1 MSWNPELYHQFQK
14 ERFAPFKDLKD
25 MIVVRPCLKAL
36 DLGCGTGE
44 LTEMI
49 SELLPES
56 EVLGIDSSK
65 EMLEKASQ
73 GKHSGLNFELHS
85 IEDVGGNWDLIFS
98 NAAIQ
103 WVDNHKQLIPK
114 LVSLLKPGGQIA
126 IQLPANHK
134 HPTQTAIAEIA
145 DEELYKTAL
154 NSWQREFSVLS
165 IREYAQLLYE
175 SGAQDINVFEK
186 IYTHVLD
193 DVDAIVKWLSGTV
206 LIPYFE
212 RLPEEL
218 HDDFLRSYGERLR
231 TLYPETPV
239 FFPYQRIFF
248 SARWPE

>member
-14 ERFAPFKDLKD
+14 ERFAPFKDLMD
-25 MIVVRPCLKAL
+25 LIEVRPGLKAL

-44 LTEMI
+44 LTKMV
-49 SELLPES
+49 SDMLPES
-56 EVLGIDSSK
+56 EILGIDSSP
-65 EMLEKASQ
+65 EMLDKAYKLKST
-73 GKHSGLNFELHS
+73 GLDFEHCS
-85 IEDVGGNWDLIFS
+85 IEDVKGKWDLVFS

-103 WVDNHKQLIPK
+103 WVDNHEELIPQ

-134 HPTQTAIAEIA
+134 HPTQTVIAKIA
-145 DEELYKTAL
+145 GEEPYKSAL

-165 IREYAQLLYE
+165 IREYSELLYE
-175 SGAQDINVFEK
+175 SGAGEINVFEK
-186 IYTHVLD
+186 IFAHVLD
-193 DVDAIVKWLSGTV
+193 DVDAIVRWLSGTA

-218 HDDFLRSYGERLR
+218 HDDFLKTYSERLR
-231 TLYPETPV
+231 ALYPGTPV

-248 SARWPE
+248 SAIWPE